1 MDTIYHFGIKGMKW
15 GVRRFQNKDGT
26 LTAKGKKR
34 YEDAK
39 PLSDEELKSQVQRLN
54 MEKQY
59 RNLKKNAEGPSK
71 LERTKKLVD
80 SASTLV
86 NESKKISK
94 EAKKTAAK
102 GIDLS
107 EMTDQQLRD
116 RINRFNLERQY
127 NDIFGADS
135 MTVSKGQKLVDDILD
150 GVGTALTLGSSAI
163 GLAIAIKELRK

>member
-26 LTAKGKKR
+26 LTAEGKKR

-39 PLSDEELKSQVQRLN
+39 LLSDEELKSQVQRLN
-54 MEKQY
+54 MEKQH